1 MASAATSVLK
11 FAVDCAPNAVNAAAA
26 VVAPVPPLVI
36 GNVPVMAATG
46 KLLALVKSMA
56 DGTPKSGVVN
66 TGLVKV
72 LLVKVS
78 VPANVAKVPVT
89 AGNVMVAEPETAG
102 ATIVAEPVLGDAPAK
117 ATLVAEATPNVGVT
131 NVGEVENTTVP
142 VPVSL
147 VNALANFTLEGSV
160 KKAATLPP
168 KSLISAAATS
178 PQAGATAAD
187 PVPVCVKNF
196 FVDEEFPAKNDVVLA
211 AD

>member
-1 MASAATSVLK
+1 M
-11 FAVDCAPNAVNAAAA
+11 
-26 VVAPVPPLVI
+26 VAPVPPFAI

-56 DGTPKSGVVN
+56 EGTPKFGVVK

-78 VPANVAKVPVT
+78 APANVDKVPVT

-117 ATLVAEATPNVGVT
+117 ATLVAEAAPNVGVT

-147 VNALANFTLEGSV
+147 VSALAKFTLVGV
-160 KKAATLPP
+160 FKNVPTFAP
-168 KSLISAAATS
+168 KLLMSEVPNV
-178 PQAGATAAD
+178 PQIGDADAD
-187 PVPVCVKNF
+187 PVPVCDKNF
-196 FVDEEFPAKNDVVLA
+196 FVDEVFPAKNDVVFA